1 MVVAITGM
9 TLVFQLGIFKS
20 FFAQTGT
27 NLDSIELLFTTPKF
41 YIILLCVIGVIVLL
55 YHLMKLLSFFEKV
68 KGIALN
74 VWEGI
79 LTLKHGR
86 IATSQRKSFTAPQQL
101 TERSN
106 SLFIYLVFQ
115 IMNKDS
121 ILISIILLL
130 NLKDFLKT
138 SLQPLY
144 LK

>member
-1 MVVAITGM
+1 MVVGITGM

-79 LTLKHGR
+79 LTLKHV
-86 IATSQRKSFTAPQQL
+86 KNMP
-101 TERSN
+101 
-106 SLFIYLVFQ
+106 LFILYTFLIWFSYFMEFYLTFYCF
-115 IMNKDS
+115 DFS
-121 ILISIILLL
+121 S
-130 NLKDFLKT
+130 NLGVMAGLVKCC
-138 SLQPLY
+138 
-144 LK
+144 